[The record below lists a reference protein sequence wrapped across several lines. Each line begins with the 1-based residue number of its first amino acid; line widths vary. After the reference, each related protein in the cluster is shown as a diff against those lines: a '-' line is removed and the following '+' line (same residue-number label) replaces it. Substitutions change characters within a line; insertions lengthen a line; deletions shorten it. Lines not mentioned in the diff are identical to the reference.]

1 MLIKMS
7 ANINC
12 KSKQIQVVLLFV
24 TTLCLL
30 HSNVAW
36 AKKLNASQA
45 FDDTWNTASDL
56 ENELEQQKRAKSSGS
71 TNGQMSSG
79 SGSGGAGGGTPGQ
92 WSSWSEWSTC
102 SRTCDGGIMQQMR
115 RCSIQ
120 GSCRGESAR
129 YRICNMQPCPEQQD
143 FRSNQCA
150 AYNDVPYDGTLY
162 KWTPHY
168 DYVEPCALTCRGHPA
183 HLTEDI
189 SRETAAGNAEETEHY
204 DEQSVIVQLSARVQD
219 GTRCRS
225 GSLDMCIQGKC
236 QRVGC
241 DLKIGSTKKIDGCGV
256 CGGDGNSCSQP
267 LYYWEMAPMSQC
279 SVTCGGGY
287 KMSRP
292 ICRNRLTNA
301 DVDETLCSV
310 ANRPEPS
317 VVPCNTHSCPPRWI
331 TDDWS
336 TCSRLCGHGYRERM
350 VVCAEETNGIKTRV
364 ADIMCR
370 TPKPPT
376 QETCIIEECPH
387 WEVEDWTGCS
397 VSCGQGIQMRGVEC
411 KSTDGSLSAK
421 CDPLT
426 KPASMQQCSTGI
438 HCDGG
443 GGKSKNG
450 GGTIILGSSRSMNE
464 RSDRHMDSSDVDDD
478 DDDDDDGDMD
488 DEADDID
495 DLESGQ
501 DTDDG
506 DGLSYADQ
514 PLRYAHHTQSRLH
527 HETPEEP
534 RTMRLMSGNTNSNSN
549 NNYNNGRGNNG
560 GTDEPSLDPTYIK
573 DTVWSACSVTC
584 GEGIRRRAFKCKI
597 LLEFSRTIVVVNDTM
612 CEGAKPH
619 DEVERCVEEP
629 CMLPSHGYD
638 DQFPRDSI
646 KVGVSEPGKT
656 YVWREQGYTSCSASC
671 LGGVEELIINCVRE
685 DNGRVVSPF
694 LCSPETKPEARVRTC
709 NDRPCPP
716 RWNYSDYTPCSK
728 SCGIGIKTREVQCIH
743 EVTRGG
749 ENTMVVPNSMCPQPP
764 PADRQY
770 CNVLDCP
777 VRWEVGEWSKCS
789 HTCGYGIKDRKV
801 ECKQIMAQEHKIERP
816 ESMCPSIKPPDK
828 KPCNVK
834 PCPPEDPKP
843 VIQIS
848 NSTHIQHD
856 PKKTKITLK
865 VGGAGVVFF
874 GTQVKIKCPVKR
886 YNRTKIKWSKDHKPL
901 QRSRKFKVSKK
912 GALRILDITFRDAGV
927 YSCHAGLSSAEI
939 NIEVKAKPGQK
950 AEDLERQEADR
961 LVRERSGTEALTSAD
976 MKSADG
982 LGGGGGNAAEGN
994 ANGSS
999 QQGTRRRQQQSER
1012 MQNGRE
1018 RNRRPKSDGIQH
1030 ADSSIMEDDQSQ
1042 LVQSQ
1047 DRIPQPASASS
1058 GGSRTKTLLAM
1069 PYFQA
1074 LLSNLQLLWPLQ
1086 RFKDSRGQHLL
1097 HGEAIKY
1104 GVDLEPQHFEQDE
1117 PVRVMTK
1124 ELNIEAKA
1132 MGETTE
1138 ATQPPHMPHA
1148 RWETATTATTTTTT
1162 STTTPKATTL
1172 SSTNLSIESDGFI
1185 YKWHLG
1191 DWSRCSQECGAA
1203 GSGLQR
1209 RTLSCL
1215 REAKAGNGNTNTNT
1229 NTNNKDNENDMVD
1242 NSKCTAHGLDMPDT
1256 FQSCGNEPCPQW
1268 TKGDWTLCQNSR
1280 CHGRNT
1286 AVQRREVSCRYENGS
1301 LGTACDEYE
1310 KPLVRQE
1317 CYNERCKGVWRV
1329 EPWSECNAP
1338 CSRQGIKYRILQCV
1352 WYGTRRPAGN
1362 VCKHQPRPAV
1372 RKVCKSPP
1380 CQAKLSA
1387 SAALH
1392 CHDSSRYCRNAR
1404 SMGLCRL
1411 HRYKEK
1417 CCNSCQQSA
1426 HQYIFQ

>member
-1 MLIKMS
+1 PRCAI
-7 ANINC
+7 C
-12 KSKQIQVVLLFV
+12 QFQ

-30 HSNVAW
+30 STHAVW

-56 ENELEQQKRAKSSGS
+56 ENELEVSSHGFSFGPQWSNKPTNATANLQQQKRAK
-71 TNGQMSSG
+71 GQN
-79 SGSGGAGGGTPGQ
+79 GGAGGATSGSGPGQ
-92 WSSWSEWSTC
+92 WSSWSDWSTC

-115 RCSIQ
+115 RCSSP
-120 GSCRGESAR
+120 GSCRGESVR

-143 FRSNQCA
+143 FRSSQCA

-183 HLTEDI
+183 HLVEDI
-189 SRETAAGNAEETEHY
+189 SRESAGGGNPEEAEHY

-301 DVDETLCSV
+301 DVDDTLCSLT
-310 ANRPEPS
+310 NRPEAAVEQCS
-317 VVPCNTHSCPPRWI
+317 THSCPPRWI

-350 VVCAEETNGIKTRV
+350 VVCAEESNAIKTRV

-426 KPASMQQCSTGI
+426 KPGSVQQCSTGI
-438 HCDGG
+438 HCGG
-443 GGKSKNG
+443 GGGSQSKA
-450 GGTIILGSSRSMNE
+450 GGTIIVGSSRSQNE
-464 RSDRHMDSSDVDDD
+464 RSDRQMDSSDMDDEDDD
-478 DDDDDDGDMD
+478 EDMD
-488 DEADDID
+488 DEAEDID

-506 DGLSYADQ
+506 EGASYADQ

-527 HETPEEP
+527 HDDQDEP
-534 RTMRLMSGNTNSNSN
+534 RTMRLMGGNSNSN
-549 NNYNNGRGNNG
+549 YNRG
-560 GTDEPSLDPTYIK
+560 GTVVPSLDPTYIK
-573 DTVWSACSVTC
+573 DTEWSPCSVTC
-584 GEGIRRRAFKCKI
+584 GEGIRRRVYKCKI
-597 LLEFSRTIVVVNDTM
+597 YLEYSQTVATVNDSL
-612 CEGAKPH
+612 CEGTKPH
-619 DEVERCVEEP
+619 DDVERCEEDP
-629 CMLPSHGYD
+629 CVLPSHGFD
-638 DQFPRDSI
+638 DQYPRDSI

-694 LCSPETKPEARVRTC
+694 LCAPESKPEARVRTC

-789 HTCGYGIKDRKV
+789 HTCGYGFKDRKV

-816 ESMCPSIKPPDK
+816 ESMCPSAKPTDK

-843 VIQIS
+843 VIQIN

-865 VGGAGVVFF
+865 VGGAGIVFF

-939 NIEVKAKPGQK
+939 AIEVKAKPGQQ

-976 MKSADG
+976 MTSA
-982 LGGGGGNAAEGN
+982 GGPGAAVGTDWP
-994 ANGSS
+994 ANGSTNQ
-999 QQGTRRRQQQSER
+999 QQGTRRRQQSER
-1012 MQNGRE
+1012 LQNGRE
-1018 RNRRPKSDGIQH
+1018 RERSRRPKSDGVQH
-1030 ADSSIMEDDQSQ
+1030 ADSSIMEDDHSQ

-1058 GGSRTKTLLAM
+1058 GSSRTRALLAM

-1074 LLSNLQLLWPLQ
+1074 LLSNLQFLWPLQ
-1086 RFKDSRGQHLL
+1086 RFKDSKGQHML
-1097 HGEAIKY
+1097 HEEALKY
-1104 GVDLEPQHFEQDE
+1104 GMDLEPKHYEQDE
-1117 PVRVMTK
+1117 PMAARTK
-1124 ELNIEAKA
+1124 ELH
-1132 MGETTE
+1132 TE
-1138 ATQPPHMPHA
+1138 AGPLRADTDSETEGHAEDIPPHMPHA
-1148 RWETATTATTTTTT
+1148 RWETAAVATTT
-1162 STTTPKATTL
+1162 SVPSL
-1172 SSTNLSIESDGFI
+1172 ESDGFI
-1185 YKWHLG
+1185 YKWQLG
-1191 DWSRCSQECGAA
+1191 EWSKCSQECGAA

-1209 RTLSCL
+1209 RSLSCH
-1215 REAKAGNGNTNTNT
+1215 REAKSKGSSSATNSSSTSST
-1229 NTNNKDNENDMVD
+1229 GLDVVD
-1242 NSKCTAHGLDMPDT
+1242 NSECTAHGLEMPDT
-1256 FQSCGNEPCPQW
+1256 FQSCGNEACPQW
-1268 TKGDWTLCQNSR
+1268 TKGEWSLCHQSR

-1286 AVQRREVSCRYENGS
+1286 AVQRREVACRYENGTAGS
-1301 LGTACDEYE
+1301 ACDEYE
-1310 KPLVRQE
+1310 KPPMRQD

-1338 CSRQGIKYRILQCV
+1338 CGRQGIKYRILQCV
-1352 WYGTRRPAGN
+1352 WYGSRRPAGN

-1372 RKVCKSPP
+1372 MKVCKSPP
-1380 CQAKLSA
+1380 CQAKSSSA
-1387 SAALH
+1387 SSQH
-1392 CHDSSRYCRNAR
+1392 CRDSSRYCRNAR
-1404 SMGLCRL
+1404 AMGLCRL

-1417 CCNSCQQSA
+1417 CCGSCQQQPN
-1426 HQYIFQ
+1426 QYIFH

>member
-7 ANINC
+7 MNIFL
-12 KSKQIQVVLLFV
+12 KSQQIRAALFV
-24 TTLCLL
+24 VTLCLL
-30 HSNVAW
+30 LDARPAW

-56 ENELEQQKRAKSSGS
+56 ENELEQQKRAK
-71 TNGQMSSG
+71 GQN
-79 SGSGGAGGGTPGQ
+79 AGGGGPGQ
-92 WSSWSEWSTC
+92 WSTWSDWSTC
-102 SRTCDGGIMQQMR
+102 SRTCDGGIMQQIR
-115 RCSIQ
+115 RCSNS

-129 YRICNMQPCPEQQD
+129 FRICNMQPCPEQQD
-143 FRSNQCA
+143 FRSSQCA

-183 HLTEDI
+183 HLVEDI
-189 SRETAAGNAEETEHY
+189 SRETGGGHDEESEHY

-279 SVTCGGGY
+279 SATCGGGY
-287 KMSRP
+287 KMARP

-301 DVDETLCSV
+301 DVDDTLCSLT
-310 ANRPEPS
+310 NRPEAS
-317 VVPCNTHSCPPRWI
+317 VEQCNTHSCPPRWI

-350 VVCAEETNGIKTRV
+350 VVCAEESNAIKTRV

-370 TPKPPT
+370 SPKPPT

-426 KPASMQQCSTGI
+426 KPGSMQQCSTGI
-438 HCDGG
+438 PCGGDGASQN
-443 GGKSKNG
+443 KG
-450 GGTIILGSSRSMNE
+450 GGTIIVGSSRSGNE
-464 RSDRHMDSSDVDDD
+464 RSEREMDRSDVDDD
-478 DDDDDDGDMD
+478 DDEDLD
-488 DEADDID
+488 DEAEDID
-495 DLESGQ
+495 DMESGQ

-506 DGLSYADQ
+506 EGLSYADQ
-514 PLRYAHHTQSRLH
+514 PLRYSHQTQSRLH
-527 HETPEEP
+527 QEAPNEP
-534 RTMRLMSGNTNSNSN
+534 RTMRLTSGNSNSN
-549 NNYNNGRGNNG
+549 YNRRGG
-560 GTDEPSLDPTYIK
+560 DIDVPSLDPSFVK
-573 DTVWSACSVTC
+573 DTDWSPCSVTC
-584 GEGIRRRAFKCKI
+584 GEGIRRRSYKCKI
-597 LLEFSRTIVVVNDTM
+597 FLEYSRTVATVNDSL
-612 CEGAKPH
+612 CEGTKPH
-619 DEVERCVEEP
+619 DEAERCVEDP
-629 CMLPSHGYD
+629 CVLPSHGFD

-789 HTCGYGIKDRKV
+789 HTCGYGFKDRKV

-816 ESMCPSIKPPDK
+816 ESMCPSAKPPDK

-843 VIQIS
+843 VIQIN

-939 NIEVKAKPGQK
+939 SIEVKAKPGQQ
-950 AEDLERQEADR
+950 AEELERQESDR

-976 MKSADG
+976 MTSVDG
-982 LGGGGGNAAEGN
+982 AGVGAGT
-994 ANGSS
+994 GSDGHPDGS
-999 QQGTRRRQQQSER
+999 TQQQGTRRRQQQSER
-1012 MQNGRE
+1012 LQNGRE
-1018 RNRRPKSDGIQH
+1018 RSRRPKSDGVQH
-1030 ADSSIMEDDQSQ
+1030 ADSSIMEDDHSQ
-1042 LVQSQ
+1042 LVKSE
-1047 DRIPQPASASS
+1047 DRVPQPASASS
-1058 GGSRTKTLLAM
+1058 GGSRTRTLLAM

-1074 LLSNLQLLWPLQ
+1074 LLSHLQLLWPLQ

-1097 HGEAIKY
+1097 RGEAVKY
-1104 GVDLEPQHFEQDE
+1104 GLDSEAAHFEQDE
-1117 PVRVMTK
+1117 PVRAMVK
-1124 ELNIEAKA
+1124 ELH
-1132 MGETTE
+1132 TE
-1138 ATQPPHMPHA
+1138 AGPIRTVSESTGPKEVDAGQDPDMEILPHMPHA
-1148 RWETATTATTTTTT
+1148 RWETATAPTTTAV
-1162 STTTPKATTL
+1162 PGL
-1172 SSTNLSIESDGFI
+1172 ESADYV
-1185 YKWHLG
+1185 YKWQLG
-1191 DWSRCSQECGAA
+1191 KWSKCSQDCGAD

-1209 RTLSCL
+1209 RTLGC
-1215 REAKAGNGNTNTNT
+1215 RRVAARAGNSSA
-1229 NTNNKDNENDMVD
+1229 EEVVD
-1242 NSKCTAHGLDMPDT
+1242 NSECTAHGLEPPQT
-1256 FQSCGNEPCPQW
+1256 FRSCGNEPCPQW
-1268 TKGDWTLCQNSR
+1268 TRGEWSLCQQSR
-1280 CHGRNT
+1280 CHGKNT
-1286 AVQRREVSCRYENGS
+1286 AVQRREVACRHENGTAGS
-1301 LGTACDEYE
+1301 ACDEYE
-1310 KPLVRQE
+1310 RPVMRQE

-1338 CSRQGIKYRILQCV
+1338 CGRQGIKYRILQCV
-1352 WYGTRRPAGN
+1352 WYGSRRPAGN

-1372 RKVCKSPP
+1372 MKICKSPS
-1380 CQAKLSA
+1380 CQAKMS
-1387 SAALH
+1387 SSFQ
-1392 CHDSSRYCRNAR
+1392 CRDSSRYCRNAR
-1404 SMGLCRL
+1404 AMGLCRL

-1417 CCNSCQQSA
+1417 CCGSCQQ
-1426 HQYIFQ
+1426 QQQQPDKYITH

>member
-1 MLIKMS
+1 MQIKMLTIIHWQS
-7 ANINC
+7 Q
-12 KSKQIQVVLLFV
+12 QIWAAFFV

-30 HSNVAW
+30 DIRAAW

-56 ENELEQQKRAKSSGS
+56 ENELEQQKRAKSQSA
-71 TNGQMSSG
+71 
-79 SGSGGAGGGTPGQ
+79 AGGGGSGAGQ
-92 WSSWSEWSTC
+92 WSSWSDWSTC

-115 RCSIQ
+115 RCGNGNT

-143 FRSNQCA
+143 FRSSQCA

-183 HLTEDI
+183 HLVEDI
-189 SRETAAGNAEETEHY
+189 SRETGGGNAEEAEHY

-279 SVTCGGGY
+279 SATCGGGY
-287 KMSRP
+287 KMARP
-292 ICRNRLTNA
+292 LCRNRLTNA
-301 DVDETLCSV
+301 DVDDTLCSLT
-310 ANRPEPS
+310 NRPEAS
-317 VVPCNTHSCPPRWI
+317 VEQCNTHSCPPRWI

-350 VVCAEETNGIKTRV
+350 VVCAEESNAIKTRV

-370 TPKPPT
+370 TPKPAT

-426 KPASMQQCSTGI
+426 KPGSMQQCSTGI
-438 HCDGG
+438 HCGG
-443 GGKSKNG
+443 GGGSANKG
-450 GGTIILGSSRSMNE
+450 VGTIIVGSSRSLNE
-464 RSDRHMDSSDVDDD
+464 RSERQMDSSDVDDD
-478 DDDDDDGDMD
+478 DDDEDVD
-488 DEADDID
+488 DEAEDID

-506 DGLSYADQ
+506 EGLSYADQ
-514 PLRYAHHTQSRLH
+514 PLRYAHRTQSRLQQ
-527 HETPEEP
+527 EAPDEP
-534 RTMRLMSGNTNSNSN
+534 RTMLLMNGNSN
-549 NNYNNGRGNNG
+549 NKYNRGNG
-560 GTDEPSLDPTYIK
+560 GSDVPSMDPTFIK
-573 DTVWSACSVTC
+573 DTDWSPCSVTC
-584 GEGIRRRAFKCKI
+584 GEGVRRRSYNCKI
-597 LLEFSRTIVVVNDTM
+597 FLEYSRTVATVNDSL
-612 CEGAKPH
+612 CEGKKPH
-619 DEVERCVEEP
+619 DEVERCVEDP
-629 CMLPSHGYD
+629 CMLPSHGFD
-638 DQFPRDSI
+638 DQYPRDSI

-694 LCSPETKPEARVRTC
+694 LCAPETKPEARVRTC

-749 ENTMVVPNSMCPQPP
+749 DNTMVVPNSMCPQPP

-777 VRWEVGEWSKCS
+777 VRWEVGEWAKCS
-789 HTCGYGIKDRKV
+789 HTCGYGFKDRKV

-816 ESMCPSIKPPDK
+816 ESMCPSAKPADK

-843 VIQIS
+843 VIQIN

-939 NIEVKAKPGQK
+939 SIEVKAKPGQQ
-950 AEDLERQEADR
+950 AEELERQEADR

-976 MKSADG
+976 MTSSGAAGSSGGPGTDG
-982 LGGGGGNAAEGN
+982 P
-994 ANGSS
+994 ANGSTQ

-1012 MQNGRE
+1012 LQNGRE
-1018 RNRRPKSDGIQH
+1018 RNRRPKSDGVQH
-1030 ADSSIMEDDQSQ
+1030 ADSSIMEDDHSQ

-1047 DRIPQPASASS
+1047 DRVPQPASASS
-1058 GGSRTKTLLAM
+1058 GSSRTRTLLAM

-1086 RFKDSRGQHLL
+1086 RFKDSRGQHILQ
-1097 HGEAIKY
+1097 GEALKY
-1104 GVDLEPQHFEQDE
+1104 GLDLEGPHFEQDE
-1117 PVRVMTK
+1117 PMRVLTK
-1124 ELNIEAKA
+1124 ELH
-1132 MGETTE
+1132 TE
-1138 ATQPPHMPHA
+1138 AGLMRTDSRPESEGRAEAEVEDIMPHMPHA
-1148 RWETATTATTTTTT
+1148 RWETAAAATTTAV
-1162 STTTPKATTL
+1162 PIL
-1172 SSTNLSIESDGFI
+1172 ENGGFV
-1185 YKWHLG
+1185 YKWLLG
-1191 DWSRCSQECGAA
+1191 EWSKCSQECGAA

-1209 RTLSCL
+1209 RTVGCQRLPDARSSNSSI
-1215 REAKAGNGNTNTNT
+1215 GDT
-1229 NTNNKDNENDMVD
+1229 ENHVVD
-1242 NSKCTAHGLDMPDT
+1242 NSECTAHGLELPDS
-1256 FQSCGNEPCPQW
+1256 FQSCGNEACPQW
-1268 TKGDWTLCQNSR
+1268 SKAEWTPCQRSR

-1286 AVQRREVSCRYENGS
+1286 AVQRREVTCRYDNGT
-1301 LGTACDEYE
+1301 LGSACDEYE
-1310 KPLVRQE
+1310 RPSMRQD

-1329 EPWSECNAP
+1329 ESWSECNAP
-1338 CSRQGIKYRILQCV
+1338 CGRQGIKYRILQCV
-1352 WYGTRRPAGN
+1352 WYGSRRPAGN

-1372 RKVCKSPP
+1372 MKVCKSPP
-1380 CQAKLSA
+1380 CQAKSSSSA
-1387 SAALH
+1387 SLH
-1392 CHDSSRYCRNAR
+1392 CRDSSRYCRNAR
-1404 SMGLCRL
+1404 AMGLCRL

-1417 CCNSCQQSA
+1417 CCGSCQQPQQQPN
-1426 HQYIFQ
+1426 QYIFH